1 MTTLNFDFGTLAL
14 FAIILT
20 GLTFAV
26 YCIGALVIMLVGLSF
41 VSVMII
47 VVGIVGSVMVL
58 VHLIKHY

>member
-14 FAIILT
+14 FITILT

-26 YCIGALVIMLVGLSF
+26 YCIGALVIMLVGISI

-47 VVGIVGSVMVL
+47 VVALIGAVMVL